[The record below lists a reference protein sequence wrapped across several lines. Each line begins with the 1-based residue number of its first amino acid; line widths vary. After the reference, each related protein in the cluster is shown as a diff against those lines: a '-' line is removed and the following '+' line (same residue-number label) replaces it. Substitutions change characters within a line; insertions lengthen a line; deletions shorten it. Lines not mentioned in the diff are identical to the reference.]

1 MTDKPFREKREQG
14 CIRIS
19 GLVPK
24 AVYLVP
30 LPLFRWNTLVILW
43 KKDVICSSLICPF
56 RSSPEMPRRE
66 QIRNDSRNRKMIF
79 SSSDENIMK
88 AAEVILAG
96 GLVAFP
102 TETVY
107 GLGGNA
113 LDAKAVASIFEAK
126 RRPSFDPLITHIAD
140 LGKLEELADIRD
152 KRVYDLAE
160 KFWPGALTLIVPKRD
175 IVPSLVCSGLPTM
188 AVRMPDHP
196 IALSLIRQ
204 SSGAVAAPSAN
215 SFGYLSPTEAVHVEE
230 DLGSRIDM
238 VLEGGPCRVGVE
250 STVLDLTRESP
261 IILRPGGLTR
271 QEIEAVLGPV
281 EQFNR
286 TTTSPTAPGQLEMH
300 YSPRTVLHIVD
311 HLSQVPVASRIRAAA
326 LIYSDASRGDGFAA
340 SELLTPSGSPVEAA
354 SRLFSALHALDQK
367 SLDCIYAE
375 RIPEEGIGRAVMDRI
390 YKASEK

>member
-1 MTDKPFREKREQG
+1 
-14 CIRIS
+14 
-19 GLVPK
+19 
-24 AVYLVP
+24 
-30 LPLFRWNTLVILW
+30 
-43 KKDVICSSLICPF
+43 
-56 RSSPEMPRRE
+56 
-66 QIRNDSRNRKMIF
+66 MIF
-79 SSSDENIMK
+79 SSSEENIKK

-113 LDAKAVASIFEAK
+113 LDAEAVARIFEAK
-126 RRPSFDPLITHIAD
+126 KRPSFDPLITHIGNLA
-140 LGKLEELADIRD
+140 KLDELADIRD
-152 KRVYDLAE
+152 SRIYDLAE
-160 KFWPGALTLIVPKRD
+160 KFWPGALTLIVPKRE
-175 IVPSLVCSGLPTM
+175 IIPSLVTSGLDTM

-196 IALSLIRQ
+196 IALELIRQ

-215 SFGYLSPTEAVHVEE
+215 SFGYLSPTEASHVEE

-238 VLEGGPCRVGVE
+238 VLEGGSCRVGVE
-250 STVLDLTRESP
+250 STVLDLTRETP

-281 EQFNR
+281 DQFNR

-300 YSPRTVLHIVD
+300 YSPRTPLHIVD
-311 HLSQVPVASRIRAAA
+311 DPSLVPDKAGAAA
-326 LIYSDASRGDGFAA
+326 LIYSDPSRGEGFAF
-340 SELLTPSGSPVEAA
+340 SEVLTPGGNPVEAA
-354 SRLFSALHALDQK
+354 SRLFSALHTLDQ
-367 SLDCIYAE
+367 SGAECIYAE